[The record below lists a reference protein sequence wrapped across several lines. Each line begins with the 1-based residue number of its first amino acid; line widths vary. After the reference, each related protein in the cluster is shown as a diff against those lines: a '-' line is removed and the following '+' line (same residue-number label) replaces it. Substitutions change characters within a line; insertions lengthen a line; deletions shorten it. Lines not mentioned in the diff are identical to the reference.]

1 MFKLFQLYIIEKR
14 ISLNYFLFKIEKR
27 KNQSK
32 SIEGMKRIFKIQNI
46 TNQNLSNNYL
56 ILLGNQYCRI
66 PILILVNNV
75 FIFIL
80 VNKVSR

>member
-1 MFKLFQLYIIEKR
+1 M
-14 ISLNYFLFKIEKR
+14 
-27 KNQSK
+27 KNQSI

-56 ILLGNQYCRI
+56 ILLGNQSI
-66 PILILVNNV
+66 PILILVNKV

-80 VNKVSR
+80 VNKVSVRHYGKFFLPKNKIVLN

>member
-1 MFKLFQLYIIEKR
+1 
-14 ISLNYFLFKIEKR
+14 
-27 KNQSK
+27 
-32 SIEGMKRIFKIQNI
+32 MKRIFKIQNI

-80 VNKVSR
+80 VNKVSVRHYGKFFFFLPKIVLN